1 MNYNMVDESPSIKIK
16 PGYDKLLLVDTFL
29 CKLSNIS
36 DSLLDNN
43 IEEEDK
49 ELFKELI
56 ILNDNLHA
64 INNDHRTLMGEITE
78 TAEIKELKEEKGDI
92 VKRSDINFDEK
103 VNSIRVKIN
112 DGDNVEYNGCI

>member
-1 MNYNMVDESPSIKIK
+1 MVDESPSIKIK

-64 INNDHRTLMGEITE
+64 INQT
-78 TAEIKELKEEKGDI
+78 K
-92 VKRSDINFDEK
+92 
-103 VNSIRVKIN
+103 
-112 DGDNVEYNGCI
+112 